1 MKVLICCDYSVAGE
15 HVLYEAQK
23 FLKAFPD
30 AAIDVF
36 SVIDMSI
43 VSVSG
48 MSNNG
53 ELLNSMEMDCKELQ
67 KKAEAIFAGRKI
79 SFSSEPGYLAE
90 TVLAKATNLQADLLI
105 LGTHGRTGLE
115 RIMLGSVAENVLRH
129 VKCNTLIVPV
139 KHKSHEQNTSK

>member
-90 TVLAKATNLQADLLI
+90 TVLAKATNL
-105 LGTHGRTGLE
+105 GTHGRTGLE